1 MTMADRRSWTDVKRA
16 RARTT
21 GRARGYRSAKEGF
34 GLAERVCGTREK
46 LGITQA
52 ELATRI
58 GSTQPAV
65 ARLEAGGV
73 SPSLDTLSRIAAAL
87 DLELVVDL
95 RPLRHVS

>member
-1 MTMADRRSWTDVKRA
+1 LA
-16 RARTT
+16 
-21 GRARGYRSAKEGF
+21 GRVRGA
-34 GLAERVCGTREK
+34 REK
-46 LGITQA
+46 LGISQA
-52 ELATRI
+52 ELAARI

>member
-1 MTMADRRSWTDVKRA
+1 M
-16 RARTT
+16 
-21 GRARGYRSAKEGF
+21 
-34 GLAERVCGTREK
+34 AERVRGAREK

-52 ELATRI
+52 ELAARI

-95 RPLRHVS
+95 RPLRNVS

>member
-1 MTMADRRSWTDVKRA
+1 
-16 RARTT
+16 
-21 GRARGYRSAKEGF
+21 
-34 GLAERVCGTREK
+34 LAERVRGTREK

>member
-1 MTMADRRSWTDVKRA
+1 MSDRRNWREVKRA
-16 RARTT
+16 RARSGSRT
-21 GRARGYRSAKEGF
+21 RGYRSAKEASD
-34 GLAERVCGTREK
+34 LAERVRSAREK
-46 LGITQA
+46 VGITQA
-52 ELATRI
+52 DLAARI

-95 RPLRHVS
+95 RPMRHVS